1 LAELKKRNT
10 KKKVTSSVKR
20 ARQALKTRDRNMA
33 VKSKLRKAVKALKMA
48 KDGGKLPAVYS
59 EIDRAARKGVLHKK
73 KAARIKSR
81 LAKAKNQKVQK

>member
-1 LAELKKRNT
+1 
-10 KKKVTSSVKR
+10 
-20 ARQALKTRDRNMA
+20 MA
-33 VKSKLRKAVKALKMA
+33 VKSKLRKAVKALRMA

-81 LAKAKNQKVQK
+81 LAKAKNQKAQK

>member
-1 LAELKKRNT
+1 MAELKKRNT